1 MWTVGGSNVD
11 VAALHLEQV
20 VPLVHNANYTVD
32 AVEIG
37 RMDVCQI
44 LLSIAFGTSVFFL
57 PNLGIVQEIFA
68 EHVLQRLAIIALL
81 YQQVFE

>member
-11 VAALHLEQV
+11 VADLHLEQV
-20 VPLVHNANYTVD
+20 VPLVHESSYTVD
-32 AVEIG
+32 AVERG
-37 RMDVCQI
+37 RMDVGQI
-44 LLSIAFGTSVFFL
+44 LLSIALGTSVFFL

-81 YQQVFE
+81 YTAR

>member
-20 VPLVHNANYTVD
+20 VPLVHEASYTVD
-32 AVEIG
+32 AVERG
-37 RMDVCQI
+37 RMDVGQI
-44 LLSIAFGTSVFFL
+44 LLSIALGTSVFFL
-57 PNLGIVQEIFA
+57 PNLGIVHEVLT
-68 EHVLQRLAIIALL
+68 EHVLQRLTIIALL